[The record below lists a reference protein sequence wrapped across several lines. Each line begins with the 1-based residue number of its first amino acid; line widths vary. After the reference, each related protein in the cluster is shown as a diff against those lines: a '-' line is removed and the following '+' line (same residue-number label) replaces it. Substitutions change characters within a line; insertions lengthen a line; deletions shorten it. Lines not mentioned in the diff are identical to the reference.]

1 MKEDEKVRK
10 NWKKEDK
17 EDGEEE
23 RDKDKEQ
30 NRRGTI
36 KRHVVN
42 G

>member
-10 NWKKEDK
+10 NWKKEGK

>member
-10 NWKKEDK
+10 NWKKEGK

-23 RDKDKEQ
+23 RDRDKEQ